1 MEEKQE
7 GLVIWFDSN
16 IKSEDFISK
25 IKKVKG
31 LIDILQKEFQ
41 EFRLDLSEY
50 ISINEFDCEILKKK
64 GLLFVCVISEES
76 NDMEVITYFN
86 DFLVVKNIIVFISD
100 YKRKNEL
107 MRLSS
112 KVGIVTDTMNLAV
125 SLQKVLR
132 NQLNNGKYGRRRSS
146 CFNIN
151 NPFFS
156 DNGSVINEKP
166 IENKFK
172 TFHDISSDNP
182 KVYLESMVLTDDD
195 NIDYYVFKERTEETA
210 ESKRVILEE
219 LFSYLNFNLNI
230 ELHQSVFKDIVIT
243 TFKDKKLFNI
253 NDNVL
258 ENFFLK
264 EIRSSKDTKEVCY
277 NLLILYSNSKN
288 TLLNKVINDSLRSL
302 DTIRI
307 GKLKYII
314 IGIMQNFK
322 KDYNNYKS
330 FKSICKF
337 SNIKE
342 ANKVGVDD
350 LILSSQMVYGY
361 SNKNYA
367 KNLYIDRLNKNVKS
381 SGKNNSNSC
390 KEKNVYL
397 KFLFDK
403 DYDSHYYPYIVMM
416 DNSNNNRFKIIIFPT
431 IKFIV
436 KKVKFNNKSNTLKIK
451 MKSQPFYPII
461 KFSLQS
467 AFQMMFDNCIREMT
481 LEQIKNKCE
490 KEINKLENCKKNI
503 ISHSLKDQTVLSS
516 IIITNIAILNSLIG
530 LSESSL
536 SYLIQSLTH
545 KSYFFNQESD
555 ENGYIYFLVG
565 REYARKED
573 FIKSIQ
579 FLLKSLNTYLGPCLE
594 NLSIDEVNIML
605 CEIYDLLGYCY
616 DKSDNYSLSLEYY
629 DKSLEIKYKI
639 YGSNHFFIIKTLN
652 NIGCMFYR
660 TLNFCKAYYYFDKA
674 ILLTQK
680 YFKENSYENLI
691 INNNLA
697 SIYYCLDSKDKALE
711 TCENL
716 MKNMK

>member
-7 GLVIWFDSN
+7 GLVIWFNSN
-16 IKSEDFISK
+16 IKSEDFLSK
-25 IKKVKG
+25 LKKVKG

-41 EFRLDLSEY
+41 EFLLDLSEY
-50 ISINEFDCEILKKK
+50 TSINEFDCETLKKN
-64 GLLFVCVISEES
+64 GLLFVCVISESS

-86 DFLVVKNIIVFISD
+86 DFLVVKNIIVFITD
-100 YKRKNEL
+100 IKRKNEI

-112 KVGIVTDTMNLAV
+112 KVSIVTDTMNLAV
-125 SLQKVLR
+125 TLQKVLR

-146 CFNIN
+146 CFMIN

-156 DNGSVINEKP
+156 DNGSIINEKP
-166 IENKFK
+166 LENKLK

-182 KVYLESMVLTDDD
+182 KVYLESTVITDDD
-195 NIDYYVFKERTEETA
+195 NIDYYVFKERAEETT

-230 ELHQSVFKDIVIT
+230 ELHQSVFKDIIIT

-253 NDNVL
+253 NDSVL

-264 EIRSSKDTKEVCY
+264 DIRSSKDTKEICY

-302 DTIRI
+302 DQIRI

-330 FKSICKF
+330 FKSISKF

-342 ANKVGVDD
+342 ANKLAVDD
-350 LILSSQMVYGY
+350 LVLSCQMIYGY

-367 KNLYIDRLNKNVKS
+367 KNLYVDRLNKNVKS
-381 SGKNNSNSC
+381 SSKNNTNSC
-390 KEKNVYL
+390 KDNVYL

-403 DYDSHYYPYIVMM
+403 EYDSHYYPYIVMM
-416 DNSNNNRFKIIIFPT
+416 DNCNNNRFKIILFPT

-436 KKVKFNNKSNTLKIK
+436 KKVRFNNKSNTLKIK
-451 MKSQPFYPII
+451 MKSQPFYPIP
-461 KFSLQS
+461 KFSIQS
-467 AFQMMFDNCIREMT
+467 AFQIIFDNCIREMT
-481 LEQIKNKCE
+481 LDQIRVKCE
-490 KEINKLENCKKNI
+490 KEINKLENCRKNI
-503 ISHSLKDQTVLSS
+503 ISHSLTDQTVLSS
-516 IIITNIAILNSLIG
+516 IIITNLAILNSLTG
-530 LSESSL
+530 LTESSL
-536 SYLIQSLTH
+536 SYLEQSSTH

-555 ENGYIYFLVG
+555 ENGFVNLLVA

-579 FLLKSLNTYLGPCLE
+579 FLLKSLNTYLSPCLE

-616 DKSDNYSLSLEYY
+616 DKSDNYSLSFEYHNKCLE
-629 DKSLEIKYKI
+629 LKYKI

-652 NIGCMFYR
+652 NIGCLFYR
-660 TLNFCKAYYYFDKA
+660 TLNFCRAYYYFDKA
-674 ILLTQK
+674 IILTQK

-697 SIYYCLDSKDKALE
+697 SVYYCLDSKDKAEE